1 MRECDLV
8 TDGRDACEGAYYSAV
23 IEILHLFNMPVKVND
38 GSHSIHNDLY
48 VSYGEQ
54 TNASYLD
61 VFKEIF
67 NKSGQQGH
75 YNMMMGIENNHE
87 ENVVTTA

>member
-1 MRECDLV
+1 M
-8 TDGRDACEGAYYSAV
+8 
-23 IEILHLFNMPVKVND
+23 
-38 GSHSIHNDLY
+38 
-48 VSYGEQ
+48 SYGEQ

>member
-1 MRECDLV
+1 M
-8 TDGRDACEGAYYSAV
+8 